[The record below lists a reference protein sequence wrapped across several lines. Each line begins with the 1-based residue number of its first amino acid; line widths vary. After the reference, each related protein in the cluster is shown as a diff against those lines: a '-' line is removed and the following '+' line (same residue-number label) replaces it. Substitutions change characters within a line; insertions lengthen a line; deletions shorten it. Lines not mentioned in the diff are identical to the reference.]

1 MYCTSYIITPLI
13 PHFDS
18 IEIPQLKSPT
28 IVPFLIGS
36 GDQTGRPYILFYW
49 TSCREDNCTLSIEEV
64 TVCHLHQIMND
75 NKIIIEILVRR

>member
-18 IEIPQLKSPT
+18 IEIPPIESPT

-49 TSCREDNCTLSIEEV
+49 IYMPQGTLSIV
-64 TVCHLHQIMND
+64 NYQLS
-75 NKIIIEILVRR
+75 IE

>member
-28 IVPFLIGS
+28 IVPFLIGP

-49 TSCREDNCTLSIEEV
+49 TSCREDNCIIEEV
-64 TVCHLHQIMND
+64 TVCHLHQMMDD
-75 NKIIIEILVRR
+75 NKIIIKMLVWR